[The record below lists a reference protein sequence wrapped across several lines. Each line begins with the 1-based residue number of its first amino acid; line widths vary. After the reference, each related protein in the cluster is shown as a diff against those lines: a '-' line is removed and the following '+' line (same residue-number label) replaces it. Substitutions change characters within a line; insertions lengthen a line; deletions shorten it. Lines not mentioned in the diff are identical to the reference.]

1 MIHLDFSDKDK
12 KATSPKKEESKKNK
26 PTPSRLRQ
34 SRYEQ
39 NPEDRPLTPKQEV
52 FCQQFIKLNNAA
64 QAAIKAGYSEHT
76 AVVTGSQLLRE
87 LNVAKRI
94 NQLRDR
100 QARPSIA
107 SSAEVMEFFTK
118 AMRGEMKDQFGL
130 DMSAADRTKAAI
142 ELAKRTVDL
151 DQKLAGK
158 PDATVEIKL
167 DWKR

>member
-1 MIHLDFSDKDK
+1 MNFSEK
-12 KATSPKKEESKKNK
+12 KK
-26 PTPSRLRQ
+26 PTPKKKPYKKLKPT
-34 SRYEQ
+34 
-39 NPEDRPLTPKQEV
+39 PENRPLTQKQEK
-52 FCQQFIKLNNAA
+52 FCQLFVKMNNAK
-64 QAAIKAGYSEHT
+64 QAAIQAGYSEKGAEAT
-76 AVVTGSQLLRE
+76 ASQTLR
-87 LNVAKRI
+87 LANVAKRI
-94 NQLRDR
+94 NELRDR

-107 SSAEVMEFFTK
+107 SGAEVMEFFTK

-158 PDATVEIKL
+158 ADAVVEIKL